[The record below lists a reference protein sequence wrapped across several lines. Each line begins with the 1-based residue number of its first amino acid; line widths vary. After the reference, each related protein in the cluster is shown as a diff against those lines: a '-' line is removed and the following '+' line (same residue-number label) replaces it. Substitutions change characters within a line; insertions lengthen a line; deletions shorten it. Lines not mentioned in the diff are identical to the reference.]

1 LGFDPIDGKPLI
13 TVFPP
18 IQYNVYR
25 GRGKDTYNAGE
36 TPDQARRRLA
46 NELGESLDTVKPSYT
61 QAGKIKQGSSKR
73 LGGEVVGEYSPVGAE
88 PTPFP
93 KDPIYGSR
101 SGVARR
107 VNQRIAQEADN
118 FSPTMGQLAG
128 QIPRVATNAALAGNY
143 GLQGAGMLSGQP
155 QEEQ

>member
-1 LGFDPIDGKPLI
+1 M
-13 TVFPP
+13 
-18 IQYNVYR
+18 
-25 GRGKDTYNAGE
+25 
-36 TPDQARRRLA
+36 
-46 NELGESLDTVKPSYT
+46 GESLDTVKPSYT

-73 LGGEVVGEYSPVGAE
+73 LGGEVVGEYSPIGAE

-118 FSPTMGQLAG
+118 FSPTVGQVAR
-128 QIPRVATNAALAGNY
+128 QVPRVATNAALAANY
-143 GLQGAGMLSGQP
+143 GAGMLSGQP